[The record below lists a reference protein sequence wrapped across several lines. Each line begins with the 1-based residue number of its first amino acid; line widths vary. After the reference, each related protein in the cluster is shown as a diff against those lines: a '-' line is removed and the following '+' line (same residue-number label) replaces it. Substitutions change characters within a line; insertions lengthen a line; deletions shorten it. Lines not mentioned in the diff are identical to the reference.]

1 MILPRD
7 RPPKKSPTNSSFW
20 TSLLSKVLL
29 SLSLSLSLS
38 LFFPLRSLASFLL
51 FSHHHQYNNQHS
63 LTQYSLSLYSS
74 HGASESRSLSCA
86 SMVVEPNSSSS
97 GMADVPSKASL
108 PRKSA
113 FSCEAC
119 RKRKVSGSLYIYIL
133 CIERVAHIGWIPIRR
148 TTRAMDGQ
156 HGSRVETS
164 QRSTESSRL
173 RCSSRLYLLGQMQW
187 RQPIMFA
194 LCRTRRILRL

>member
-119 RKRKVSGSLYIYIL
+119 RKRKVSGCSLYIYIYIL
-133 CIERVAHIGWIPIRR
+133 HIKRRESGPYRMDSDQER
-148 TTRAMDGQ
+148 TTRA
-156 HGSRVETS
+156 T
-164 QRSTESSRL
+164 
-173 RCSSRLYLLGQMQW
+173 
-187 RQPIMFA
+187 
-194 LCRTRRILRL
+194 RTIEA